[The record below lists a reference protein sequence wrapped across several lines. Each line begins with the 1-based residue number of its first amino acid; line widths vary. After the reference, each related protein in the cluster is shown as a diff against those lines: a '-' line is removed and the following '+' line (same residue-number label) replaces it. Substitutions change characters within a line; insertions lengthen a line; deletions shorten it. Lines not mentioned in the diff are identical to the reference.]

1 MISRYKN
8 ILIDFVDKIYIFFH
22 IEREMFWQGY
32 QLKMRGVFYK
42 NKKGKYF
49 SSGNARIFLWWET
62 TFLEKY

>member
-1 MISRYKN
+1 
-8 ILIDFVDKIYIFFH
+8 
-22 IEREMFWQGY
+22 
-32 QLKMRGVFYK
+32 MRGVFYK